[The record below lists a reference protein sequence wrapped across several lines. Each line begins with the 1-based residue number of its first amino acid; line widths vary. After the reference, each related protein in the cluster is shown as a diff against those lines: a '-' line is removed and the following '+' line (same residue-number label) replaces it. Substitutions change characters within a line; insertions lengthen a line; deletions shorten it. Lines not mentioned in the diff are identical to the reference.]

1 MWLMISAVRT
11 LWQQLL
17 CGFVRDVNQS
27 GETGMTNMQI
37 TDASLSPMKQGQE
50 SLQAVCYLLLKKNQT
65 TQWDFSFKLFCLLL
79 LRKNKKL

>member
-1 MWLMISAVRT
+1 MISAVRT

-37 TDASLSPMKQGQE
+37 TDTSLSPMKQGQE
-50 SLQAVCYLLLKKNQT
+50 SFQAVC
-65 TQWDFSFKLFCLLL
+65 
-79 LRKNKKL
+79 